1 MESYSRPLGVS
12 DTPVASPDSR
22 ADNRRAVPRDRVLKN
37 AKLVFNDT
45 VIDCSVLD
53 VSAQGARILLRTPM
67 PLPSMIALHLRGGTI
82 YQARRAWTRGLET
95 GFEFSGDPAFDAVT
109 AKMAWPVYEA
119 LRDLAPDAVVASLQA
134 HRHFDDPAL
143 PALAQQVA
151 DAYAA
156 LAAALRK
163 RAARG

>member
-1 MESYSRPLGVS
+1 MERYNRPVGVG
-12 DTPVASPDSR
+12 DTPVGSLDSW
-22 ADNRRAVPRDRVLKN
+22 ADNNRSGLRDRVLKN

-45 VIDCSVLD
+45 VIDCSMLD
-53 VSAQGARILLRTPM
+53 ISAQGARILLRTPM
-67 PLPSMIALHLRGGTI
+67 PLPSMVALHLRGGTI
-82 YQARRAWTRGLET
+82 YQARRAWTRGLEV
-95 GFEFSGDPAFDAVT
+95 GFEFSGDPVLDAVT

-119 LRDLAPDAVVASLQA
+119 LRDLAPDAVIASLQA

-143 PALAQQVA
+143 PALAQQFA

-156 LAAALRK
+156 LATGLQK